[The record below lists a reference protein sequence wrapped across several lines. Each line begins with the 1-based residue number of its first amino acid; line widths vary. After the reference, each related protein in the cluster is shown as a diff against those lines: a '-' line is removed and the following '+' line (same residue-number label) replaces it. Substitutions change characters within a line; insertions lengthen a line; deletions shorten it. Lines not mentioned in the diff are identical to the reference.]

1 MIERTPEQLDA
12 VLGVCDAYAASWDG
26 AAPKDVDAYAFLL
39 GSLSFFQSQ
48 PLAFVELDP
57 REMAKPPLPG
67 NTNTVYVGK
76 GAFFVFVAPAVRRPL
91 LLALRTASGYALVDP
106 SGNTVIGGVCRRIGS
121 ELFYNALVAANVQP
135 GQITLSRFWFY
146 FIFITIYFICSRFF
160 CCAALGQRLRPAAR
174 LR

>member
-1 MIERTPEQLDA
+1 MASVGHALVPGMMIERTPEQLDA

-67 NTNTVYVGK
+67 NTNTVYVG
-76 GAFFVFVAPAVRRPL
+76 
-91 LLALRTASGYALVDP
+91 
-106 SGNTVIGGVCRRIGS
+106 
-121 ELFYNALVAANVQP
+121 
-135 GQITLSRFWFY
+135 
-146 FIFITIYFICSRFF
+146 
-160 CCAALGQRLRPAAR
+160 
-174 LR
+174 